1 MSLHSETVPILL
13 GPTAVG
19 KTATSL
25 RLAERLDGEIVN
37 YDARAV
43 YKHLDIGTA
52 KPTPEE
58 RRRVRHH
65 LIDVCELD
73 EVYNVQRFRQDAAR
87 LIPEI
92 QGRGRVPILVGGSTL
107 YVEALTVG
115 LFEGAGADPELRE
128 RMDGAP
134 LDQLYEQLREVDP
147 DTAARLHP
155 NDRLRIT
162 RALEVYEQ
170 TGDPISARRR
180 ETEPLPFRFQKVG
193 LHRDRTALYERINER
208 VDRMIQAGLIEE
220 ARRVYPQLHPDL
232 PAYRTITY
240 QELFEHFAGRWSLEH
255 AIRKIKQ
262 HTRNYAKRQ
271 LTWHRR
277 YDDIHWIDVTDK
289 VPEAV
294 AEEMTGMLVS

>member
-1 MSLHSETVPILL
+1 MPLLTSTVPILL

-19 KTATSL
+19 KTETSL
-25 RLAERLDGEIVN
+25 LLAERINGEIVN

-52 KPTPEE
+52 KPTPAE
-58 RRRVRHH
+58 RRRVPHH

-73 EVYNVQRFRQDAAR
+73 EVYHVQRFREDAAR
-87 LIPEI
+87 LVPEI

-115 LFEGAGADPELRE
+115 LFEGVGADPALRE
-128 RMDGAP
+128 RMDETP
-134 LDQLYEQLREVDP
+134 LEQLYERLRQVDP
-147 DTAARLHP
+147 ATAARLHP

-162 RALEVYEQ
+162 RALEVYALAGE
-170 TGDPISARRR
+170 PISARPR
-180 ETEPLPFRFQKVG
+180 ETEPLPFQFKKVG
-193 LHRDRTALYERINER
+193 LYRDRTALYERINAR
-208 VDRMIQAGLIEE
+208 VDCMIEQGLIEE
-220 ARRVYPQLHPDL
+220 ARRLYPQLHPDL

-240 QELFEHFAGRWSLEH
+240 QELFEHFAGRWSLSH
-255 AIRKIKQ
+255 AIGKVKQ

-277 YDDIHWIDVTDK
+277 YDDIHWIDVGGK

-294 AEEMTGMLVS
+294 AESIARSL